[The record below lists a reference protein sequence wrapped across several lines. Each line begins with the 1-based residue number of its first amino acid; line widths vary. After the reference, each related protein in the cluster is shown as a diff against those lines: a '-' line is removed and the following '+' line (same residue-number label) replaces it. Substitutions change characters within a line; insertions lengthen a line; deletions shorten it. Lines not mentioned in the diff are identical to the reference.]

1 MACIGWS
8 FSVDKGSYAQGRGR
22 HSYSNIMLGWLLHK
36 ASCLSY
42 GQWELQLTQK
52 VGQKAESRTYL
63 PEVANEC
70 SLVGQSQFCNWVS
83 WVQFFLQPDPGTFVV
98 PLTDSSNPYIAD
110 TNLGEA
116 AGLLQNECSLIVCLN
131 TALLQHD
138 KLWGKWLYSLLLFLT
153 FYDITIAR
161 YTSILG
167 RRCELIIAGKIWKVP
182 QWILTVVSTAVQ
194 QNDLL
199 ELPNTSSRTCLNSA
213 IL

>member
-1 MACIGWS
+1 MPVIWS
-8 FSVDKGSYAQGRGR
+8 VGTST
-22 HSYSNIMLGWLLHK
+22 HSKSG
-36 ASCLSY
+36 
-42 GQWELQLTQK
+42 T
-52 VGQKAESRTYL
+52 ESRTYL

-153 FYDITIAR
+153 LHDIAIAR
-161 YTSILG
+161 YTCILG
-167 RRCELIIAGKIWKVP
+167 RRCELISGKIWKVP

-194 QNDLL
+194 QNALL